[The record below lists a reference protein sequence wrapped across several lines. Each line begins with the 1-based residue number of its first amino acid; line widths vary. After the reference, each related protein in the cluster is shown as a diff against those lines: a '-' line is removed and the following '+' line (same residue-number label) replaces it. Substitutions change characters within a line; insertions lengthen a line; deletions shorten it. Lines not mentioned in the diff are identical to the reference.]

1 VEGSAFSIRGAS
13 KTGALAFEMWDAA
26 TNQVSPQGWPFRIKQ
41 HSFAGFFSKYQS
53 AQGRSKAARCMR
65 RIFYNG
71 NRDPEWPRSCGL
83 CFKPV
88 SNEITK

>member
-65 RIFYNG
+65 RIFIMEIEIQNG
-71 NRDPEWPRSCGL
+71 RVAA
-83 CFKPV
+83 V
-88 SNEITK
+88 SASSPFPMK